1 MPTSTPPFDQPY
13 ITLSCMSTSACRVNG
28 QWEAAWLRYTEH
40 RVDLRHIFALRT
52 FRRTSPGRTVIA
64 PVHTKVD
71 FGSSGPQQ
79 IVLTH
84 RHRRQLSEVSWW
96 EDGQTRSSHVLIVRY
111 EAAPQIIYGVLVPM
125 VINPQSQ
132 TQVAIKQICVAGPSL
147 RWRPDCLRH
156 F

>member
-1 MPTSTPPFDQPY
+1 MPTSTPPLDQPY
-13 ITLSCMSTSACRVNG
+13 ITVSCMSTSACRVNG
-28 QWEAAWLRYTEH
+28 QWEAAWLRCTEH
-40 RVDLRHIFALRT
+40 RVDLRRQYCKIGQHVGQCLHVLDIFALRT

-96 EDGQTRSSHVLIVRY
+96 EDGQTRY
-111 EAAPQIIYGVLVPM
+111 EA
-125 VINPQSQ
+125 S
-132 TQVAIKQICVAGPSL
+132 
-147 RWRPDCLRH
+147 
-156 F
+156 

>member
-40 RVDLRHIFALRT
+40 RVDLR
-52 FRRTSPGRTVIA
+52 
-64 PVHTKVD
+64 
-71 FGSSGPQQ
+71 
-79 IVLTH
+79 
-84 RHRRQLSEVSWW
+84 LSCW
-96 EDGQTRSSHVLIVRY
+96 EDGQTSYYYIATRSSHVLIVRY